1 MNFRVN
7 AVLLLVSFLAGV
19 NGPLFD
25 KTAVAQSS
33 QEEGESTL
41 VKKTFTYKVVGDVE
55 IEADVY
61 QPNDLPERPVVAWFH
76 GGALMMGHRSGI
88 PKQFLELGE
97 KEGFVV
103 VSFDYRL
110 IPEAKLPD
118 VIEDLKDA
126 LNWIRTSGPKLF
138 NADPRKL
145 VVGGGFG
152 WWLPRHDERIRH
164 RSATNG
170 YRLVLGVWRRR
181 WEWTTTPNEAFL
193 KSPLISDED
202 AWALVGDKVLTNV
215 DKDNGPG
222 RWKFFIYLKQQGSW
236 AKVATGYDPET
247 DRDKF
252 TPFCPI
258 RNISANY
265 PPTLLVHGT
274 ADTDV
279 PYEKSVEMARELERL
294 GRPHRLITLED
305 GRHGG
310 WGGDPKLVVQAIEE
324 SMEFIRTQLLDP

>member
-1 MNFRVN
+1 MKVPLSRVG
-7 AVLLLVSFLAGV
+7 LLLLLFVGAY
-19 NGPLFD
+19 GPLCD
-25 KTAVAQSS
+25 RTAIAQPS
-33 QEEGESTL
+33 QERESTV
-41 VKKTFTYKVVGDVE
+41 VKKTITYKMVGDVE
-55 IEADVY
+55 IKADVY
-61 QPNDLPERPVVAWFH
+61 QPNDLPNRPVVAWFH

-145 VVGGGFG
+145 VVGGGSAGGYLALMSGFAIDPPPSAIISFWGFG
-152 WWLPRHDERIRH
+152 DVD
-164 RSATNG
+164 G
-170 YRLVLGVWRRR
+170 K
-181 WEWTTTPNEAFL
+181 WTTTPNEAFL

-258 RNISANY
+258 RNISAKY

-279 PYEKSVEMARELERL
+279 PYQKSVEMARELERL
-294 GRPHRLITLED
+294 GRPHRLITLRD

-310 WGGDPKLVVQAIEE
+310 WGGDPKLVVQAIED
-324 SMEFIRTQLLDP
+324 SMDFIRTHLSQP